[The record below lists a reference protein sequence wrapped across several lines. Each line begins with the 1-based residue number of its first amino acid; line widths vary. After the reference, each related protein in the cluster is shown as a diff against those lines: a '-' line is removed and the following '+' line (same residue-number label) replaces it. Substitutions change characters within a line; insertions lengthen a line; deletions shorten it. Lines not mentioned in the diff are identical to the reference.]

1 MSKSQGKYW
10 YFLGFLGRQRHI
22 PSWSMGW
29 VKLTKTNSYIVYSV
43 SSTRSMDT
51 FSLPGWHLWV
61 ESRCVAQETFRIPR
75 QDGFN
80 KCWQWEEIKIVQEAL
95 MEIST
100 EVTLELWKRICR
112 ISKIEHLWQKAEAR
126 WGGKMIEIICL
137 IGALVAVLL
146 LARWKCRGL
155 QKRLS

>member
-1 MSKSQGKYW
+1 
-10 YFLGFLGRQRHI
+10 
-22 PSWSMGW
+22 
-29 VKLTKTNSYIVYSV
+29 
-43 SSTRSMDT
+43 
-51 FSLPGWHLWV
+51 
-61 ESRCVAQETFRIPR
+61 
-75 QDGFN
+75 
-80 KCWQWEEIKIVQEAL
+80 